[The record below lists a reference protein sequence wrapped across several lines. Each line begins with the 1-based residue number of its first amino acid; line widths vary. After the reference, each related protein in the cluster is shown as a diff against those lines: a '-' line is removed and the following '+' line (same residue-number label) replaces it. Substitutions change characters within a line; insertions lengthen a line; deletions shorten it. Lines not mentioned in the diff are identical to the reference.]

1 MNIYGLL
8 GVNPNIS
15 EDDMKKM
22 FRRKTL
28 DCDDNKMLETMM
40 RAYEDFEQNNI
51 SVGVNI
57 PNISIDAESIK
68 SNMKKYD
75 GMLKMFGGMMGIDI
89 ESELKKFDEELTK
102 NFMNYDEFAIPRRK
116 QNVVELLDDCDNIIE
131 EIVEPE
137 RMVLIYNISIQ
148 QLFEGFYLK
157 EVDNKLDF
165 EDVYIQPG
173 RTEISLNKNKIDYS
187 IKFEI
192 DQNEKF
198 EYKDSN
204 LYYHHEISLKEALC
218 GFSFVMKHL
227 NGTEYTLNNFNKII
241 NPGHEI
247 RLNNLGI
254 KKGQLIIK
262 FNIKF
267 PENLNDEQKE
277 KIKEML

>member
-75 GMLKMFGGMMGIDI
+75 GMMKMFGGMMGIDI

-137 RMVLIYNISIQ
+137 RIVLIYNISIKK
-148 QLFEGFYLK
+148 LFEGFYLK

-165 EDVYIQPG
+165 EDVYIEPG

-218 GFSFVMKHL
+218 GFSFVMRHL

>member
-8 GVNPNIS
+8 GVNSNIP
-15 EDDMKKM
+15 EDDMKKI
-22 FRRKTL
+22 FRKKTL
-28 DCDDNKMLETMM
+28 DCNDNIMLETMM

-57 PNISIDAESIK
+57 PNISIDAETIK

-75 GMLKMFGGMMGIDI
+75 GMIKMFGGMMGIDM
-89 ESELKKFDEELTK
+89 EKELQIFDEELTK
-102 NFMNYDEFAIPRRK
+102 NFMNHDEYMIPKKK

-131 EIVEPE
+131 EITEPE
-137 RMVLIYNISIQ
+137 KMVLIYNISIK

-157 EVDNKLDF
+157 EIDNKLDF
-165 EDVYIQPG
+165 EDVYIEPG
-173 RTEISLNKNKIDYS
+173 RTEISVNKNKIEYS
-187 IKFEI
+187 IKFQI
-192 DQNEKF
+192 NKHQSFD
-198 EYKDSN
+198 YKDGN
-204 LYYHHEISLKEALC
+204 LYYYHNISLKEALC
-218 GFSFVMKHL
+218 GFSFIMKHL

-267 PENLNDEQKE
+267 PDTLNDDQREQIE
-277 KIKEML
+277 NIL

>member
-75 GMLKMFGGMMGIDI
+75 GMMKMFGGMMGIDI

-137 RMVLIYNISIQ
+137 RIVLIYNISI
-148 QLFEGFYLK
+148 
-157 EVDNKLDF
+157 
-165 EDVYIQPG
+165 
-173 RTEISLNKNKIDYS
+173 
-187 IKFEI
+187 
-192 DQNEKF
+192 
-198 EYKDSN
+198 
-204 LYYHHEISLKEALC
+204 
-218 GFSFVMKHL
+218 
-227 NGTEYTLNNFNKII
+227 
-241 NPGHEI
+241 
-247 RLNNLGI
+247 
-254 KKGQLIIK
+254 KK
-262 FNIKF
+262 
-267 PENLNDEQKE
+267 
-277 KIKEML
+277 